1 MKFKG
6 QPTKGFKPKDNEMI
20 QAIVGLWHKVGIAA
34 ETEVYEIAKHH
45 ELRATNQLAPA
56 PVYN

>member
-1 MKFKG
+1 
-6 QPTKGFKPKDNEMI
+6 MI

-34 ETEVYEIAKHH
+34 ETKVYEIAKHH